1 MNKICGKKIAVIDDT
16 AGNLML
22 FTALLEAHGAEV
34 MTTASGREF
43 LAQLPTITPDLILLD
58 IQMPDMD
65 GYAVFE
71 QLRKNSATLHTPV
84 VALTAHAMSGDRE
97 KILELGFT
105 GYIAKPLNTRDFP
118 LQVATFITDQALSE
132 VVRAGELKKGN

>member
-1 MNKICGKKIAVIDDT
+1 MNTISGKKIAVIDDT

-34 MTTASGREF
+34 MTSSSGREF
-43 LAQLPTITPDLILLD
+43 LAQLPGITLDLILLD

-65 GYAVFE
+65 GYAVFD
-71 QLRKNSATLHTPV
+71 QLRKTTATMQTPV

-105 GYIAKPLNTRDFP
+105 GYIAKPLDTRDFP
-118 LQVATFITDQALSE
+118 HQVAIFITD
-132 VVRAGELKKGN
+132 